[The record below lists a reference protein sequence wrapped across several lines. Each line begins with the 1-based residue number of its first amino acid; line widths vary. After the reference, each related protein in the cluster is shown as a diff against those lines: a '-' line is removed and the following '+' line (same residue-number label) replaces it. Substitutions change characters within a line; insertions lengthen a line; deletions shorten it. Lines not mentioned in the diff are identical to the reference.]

1 MEKQY
6 KQIIIYNT
14 PDGNTKL
21 EVNFMKILFGY
32 HKNNL

>member
-6 KQIIIYNT
+6 GQIIIYNA

-21 EVNFMKILFGY
+21 EVNFMKILFDY
-32 HKNNL
+32 YKNNL